1 MRNMPLKY
9 RVRNYLRMLGV
20 EAVPVGPNS
29 NLLAMHLRSL
39 FPAYGISCVL
49 DVGAQIGDYGLWLR
63 RNGYR
68 GDIVSFEPVRAN
80 FERLARV
87 SAGDPS
93 WHCVN
98 YALGAEN
105 KVASINVSLLTQFS
119 SFRTPNSAARDIFG
133 EAPAVQRSEEV
144 EIRRLDT
151 VLDTLPVNGRRDR
164 TYLKLDTQGWDL
176 EVLAGAQGILDRI
189 IALQTEVAVQPIYAA
204 MPMMADSLAAIAE
217 RGFAPSGFFP
227 VNLDQRSVL
236 VELDVVAV
244 RPAACA
250 SDGGP
255 AHPADLMALA
265 DGTGARQRPTPGSS
279 WLSSAARIRLA
290 RRPRRGHRCE
300 P

>member
-1 MRNMPLKY
+1 MRDLPWKY
-9 RVRNYLRMLGV
+9 RVRNYLRVLGV
-20 EAVPVGPNS
+20 EVVPVRPNS
-29 NLLAMHLRSL
+29 NLLAMHLKSL

-49 DVGAQIGDYGLWLR
+49 DVGAQHGDYGLWLR
-63 RNGYR
+63 RNGYS

-80 FERLARV
+80 FELLARV
-87 SAGDPS
+87 SAGDPR

-133 EAPAVQRSEEV
+133 EASAVQRSEEV

-151 VLDTLPVNGRRDR
+151 VLDTLPVNASSGR

-176 EVLAGAQGILDRI
+176 EVLAGAHGVLDRI
-189 IALQTEVAVQPIYAA
+189 IALQTEVSVQAIYEA
-204 MPMMADSLAAIAE
+204 MPMMADSIAAITE

-236 VELDVVAV
+236 VELDLVAV

-250 SDGGP
+250 GNGGS
-255 AHPADLMALA
+255 AA
-265 DGTGARQRPTPGSS
+265 TGAAIAGLPRI
-279 WLSSAARIRLA
+279 ARL
-290 RRPRRGHRCE
+290 
-300 P
+300 